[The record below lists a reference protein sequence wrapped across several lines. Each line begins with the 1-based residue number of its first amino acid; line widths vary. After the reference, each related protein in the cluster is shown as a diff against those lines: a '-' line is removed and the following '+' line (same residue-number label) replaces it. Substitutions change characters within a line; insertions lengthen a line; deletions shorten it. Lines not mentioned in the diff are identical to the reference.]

1 LIRQDINP
9 DLKNALLSTEFR
21 AAITLWN
28 RLEGRPRMVD
38 FDRSLRAEIRDPL
51 WMLTRQWQFG
61 EFKGEDAGS
70 AVKARVQLNTSR
82 IDRFAVKNE
91 NRDAT
96 GGEQFLPAVPF
107 DQTLPLEI
115 EVEREPVLPVG
126 PAAKVAEPNLADLAL
141 RSQMGRHWLRLLK
154 QAGLGDLKNAVLD
167 QFAFEDVSAKKKEDL
182 VGNEPLELAHLQSDP
197 AAWQSLRAVRGRLP
211 DGRRLLSAIDDGK
224 FDEWVDGAGL
234 SAVLKDLAKDFRG
247 WFNRLFSQPAKTQLE
262 DAWAPSYLE
271 YQFAVSA
278 PDDKS
283 GETRTTLTA
292 EEYYHGTL
300 DWFAFNI
307 DQRRLAD
314 DPGAQFP
321 PNSFVERPPIA
332 FLPSHIEFNGMPNVR
347 WWEFE
352 DRRTDFGSIRAT
364 TGDVPLLLLAEF
376 GLIYGNDW
384 TVVPYNLEVGS
395 LADVKG
401 IIVSDVFGVQ
411 TLIRPAGQGQRM
423 DWQQWSMYNLASGV
437 SNGGVGSPGGG
448 DNRSAVDNRLFL
460 PPSVAKVYESAPIE
474 RVVVAR
480 DEIANL
486 VWGVEETIPGI
497 AGYGV
502 NGFEA
507 GKMLSSYFAANEPK
521 TAPDGTAPGGTEP
534 GGTTAP
540 DGAITRVP
548 NDAKIQ
554 YVLGTTVPENWIP
567 FIATH
572 QPGSNRQIRLQ
583 RGSMPRLTNAIPD
596 TPITNKVIT
605 PRGEILRVGLDE
617 TPKQPYFVHEEEVP
631 RAGIIVTR
639 KYQRARGPN
648 GEVFTWIGRRKETG
662 RGEGAS
668 GLMFDQVVP
677 LDQPAPSEP

>member
-1 LIRQDINP
+1 MVQQIDPALK
-9 DLKNALLSTEFR
+9 DLLLGLEFR

-28 RLEGRPRMVD
+28 RLEGRPRQAD
-38 FDRSLRAEIRDPL
+38 FDRSLRAEVRDPL

-70 AVKARVQLNTSR
+70 AVKARVQLNTTR
-82 IDRFAVKNE
+82 IDRFAVKDE

-96 GGEQFLPAVPF
+96 GGEQFQPAVPY
-107 DQTLPLEI
+107 DQALPLEI
-115 EVEREPVLPVG
+115 EVEREPILPVG
-126 PAAKVAEPNLADLAL
+126 RSEPNTTDLAL
-141 RSQMGRHWLRLLK
+141 RSQTGRHWLRMLK
-154 QAGLGDLKNAVLD
+154 QAGLANVKNAVLERFGFD
-167 QFAFEDVSAKKKEDL
+167 DISTKKKEDL
-182 VGNEPLELAHLQSDP
+182 TRDELLELAHLQSDP
-197 AAWQSLRAVRGRLP
+197 VAWQSVRAVGGRLP
-211 DGRRLLSAIDDGK
+211 DGRKLLLAIDSGD
-224 FDEWVDGAGL
+224 FDAWVDSSGL
-234 SAVLKDLAKDFRG
+234 SPVLKDLAKDFRS
-247 WFNRLFSQPAKTQLE
+247 WFDRLFSQPQKTQLE

-278 PDDKS
+278 PEDTS
-283 GETRTTLTA
+283 GEKRTLLTA

-300 DWFAFNI
+300 DWYAFDI
-307 DQRRLAD
+307 DTQRRLQD

-321 PNSFVERPPIA
+321 ENSFVERPPIA

-364 TGDVPLLLLAEF
+364 TSDVPLLLLAEF

-395 LADVKG
+395 LADIKG
-401 IIVSDVFGVQ
+401 IIVSDVFGVE

-423 DWQQWSMYNLASGV
+423 DWQKWSMYNLAR
-437 SNGGVGSPGGG
+437 G
-448 DNRSAVDNRLFL
+448 DQVDTRLFL

-474 RVVVAR
+474 RVVLAR
-480 DEIANL
+480 DEVANL

-497 AGYGV
+497 AGNGV

-507 GKMLSSYFAANEPK
+507 GKVLSSYFAANEP
-521 TAPDGTAPGGTEP
+521 EP
-534 GGTTAP
+534 EE
-540 DGAITRVP
+540 TRVP
-548 NDAKIQ
+548 NEAKIQ

-583 RGSMPRLTNAIPD
+583 RGSMPRLTDVIPD
-596 TPITNKVIT
+596 SVIT
-605 PRGEILRVGLDE
+605 PRGQILRVGLDN
-617 TPKQPYFVHEEEVP
+617 KQPYFVHEEEVP
-631 RAGIIVTR
+631 RAGVIVTR
-639 KYQRARGPN
+639 TFQRARWFDGK
-648 GEVFTWIGRRKETG
+648 VFMWIGRRKETG

-668 GLMFDQVVP
+668 GLAFDQIAP
-677 LDQPAPSEP
+677 LDQQDTA